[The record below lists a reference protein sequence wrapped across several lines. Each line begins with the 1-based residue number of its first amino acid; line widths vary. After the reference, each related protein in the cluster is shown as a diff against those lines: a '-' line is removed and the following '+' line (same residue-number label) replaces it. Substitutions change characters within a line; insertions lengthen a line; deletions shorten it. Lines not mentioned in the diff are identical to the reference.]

1 MGGDMALY
9 KFWCT
14 STKQKEKKKT
24 FLTYSE
30 KNGGRAAV
38 LVKLGESVRSH
49 YDQSD
54 RIADDVARLGYDG
67 AAEILRALLPQS
79 KRARSGDLGEILASE
94 LVEEDLGF
102 RVPVRRMRF
111 KDGRE
116 VAMRGDDFIGV
127 GYDPDE
133 KLWLL
138 KGESKSRTN
147 LGNVTIVEAREAL
160 NRYGGRCTPDSL
172 LFIANRLL
180 ESADADD
187 VQLGRTIRDE
197 VGLKALRAN
206 RIDHML
212 FTVSGNAPVANLK
225 KDLEK
230 AGDDR
235 YQHVVNLHIADHQ
248 AFIAEVFEEAMNF
261 GKK

>member
-1 MGGDMALY
+1 MALY
-9 KFWCT
+9 KDWCAV
-14 STKQKEKKKT
+14 TKQKDKKKT
-24 FLTYSE
+24 LRTYTE
-30 KNGGRAAV
+30 KAGGRAAA
-38 LVKLGESVRSH
+38 LEQLGEAVRTH
-49 YDQSD
+49 YDQAD

-94 LVEEDLGF
+94 LVEEETNF

-127 GYDPDE
+127 GVGSDD

-138 KGESKSRTN
+138 KGESKSRAN
-147 LGNVTIVEAREAL
+147 LGNVTIAEAREAL

-180 ESADADD
+180 EGKDEDD
-187 VQLGRTIRDE
+187 VALGRTIRDE
-197 VGLKALRAN
+197 VGLKALRPS

-212 FTVSGNAPVANLK
+212 FTMSGNAPQAKLE
-225 KDLEK
+225 KDLEA
-230 AGDDR
+230 AGSDR
-235 YQHVVNLHIADHQ
+235 NQHVISLHIEDHQ
-248 AFIAEVFEEAMNF
+248 AFIAEVYEEAMNL
-261 GKK
+261 GD

>member
-1 MGGDMALY
+1 MALF
-9 KFWCT
+9 KAWCAD
-14 STKQKEKKKT
+14 TKEKSKKKT
-24 FLTYSE
+24 FRTYSE
-30 KNGGRAAV
+30 KEGSRAAV
-38 LVKLGESVRSH
+38 LAQLGEAVRTH
-49 YDQSD
+49 YDQAD

-67 AAEILRALLPQS
+67 ASEILRALLPQS

-111 KDGRE
+111 KDGCE
-116 VAMRGDDFIGV
+116 VAIRGDDFIGV
-127 GYDPDE
+127 GHDSDE

-138 KGESKSRTN
+138 KGESKSRAN
-147 LGNVTIVEAREAL
+147 LGNATIAEAREAL
-160 NRYGGRCTPDSL
+160 NRYGGRCTPNSL

-180 ESADADD
+180 ASADKDD
-187 VQLGRTIRDE
+187 VNLGRTIRDE

-212 FTVSGNAPVANLK
+212 FTVSGNAPAAKLQ
-225 KDLEK
+225 KDLEE

-235 YQHVVNLHIADHQ
+235 NQHVVSLHIEDHQ
-248 AFIAEVFEEAMNF
+248 AFIAEVYEEAMKL
-261 GKK
+261 GRK

>member
-1 MGGDMALY
+1 MALY
-9 KFWCT
+9 KDWCVGA
-14 STKQKEKKKT
+14 KQKNKKKAL
-24 FLTYSE
+24 LTYTE
-30 KNGGRAAV
+30 KVGGRDAV
-38 LVKLGESVRSH
+38 LEQLGETVRTH
-49 YDQSD
+49 YDQAD
-54 RIADDVARLGYDG
+54 RIADDVARLGYEG

-94 LVEEDLGF
+94 LVEEEMGF

-138 KGESKSRTN
+138 KGESKSRAN
-147 LGNVTIVEAREAL
+147 LGNVTIAEAREAL

-180 ESADADD
+180 ESDD
-187 VQLGRTIRDE
+187 KGDVELGRTIRDE

-212 FTVSGNAPVANLK
+212 FTMSGNAPQAKLE
-225 KDLEK
+225 KDLEA
-230 AGDDR
+230 AGSDR
-235 YQHVVNLHIADHQ
+235 NQHVVSLHIEDHQ
-248 AFIAEVFEEAMNF
+248 AFIAEVYEEAMNL
-261 GKK
+261 GD